1 MDDHK
6 IEKKINPIL
15 SIVQK
20 KRFQSASQN
29 FIKGASPFMMQYFDS
44 INKIVDIKGL
54 GEKFGKLIGKQE
66 KQLQQTKEQV
76 QKQKKGNGYLVVLG
90 AAGTLMIGGYLFLR
104 SKFNQLENLIRKP
117 LTSQEAASLDV
128 VFRKIKQ
135 EDPTWSQ
142 RKFQLNLQNKLTPYC
157 LEIIDMIYRGFNLL
171 LNDSAVNLSGIPEN
185 VFAYILRKVTQ
196 QQVAQVIENNKFTGI
211 VEMFGLQLRRSIDK
225 RPILKNYIAY
235 GNQVMHRMQFLSGQ
249 LAALVT
255 GHRHRYHYGSSTK
268 LMMGN
273 TDWFSDVNIGRSH
286 AMFVRGLDSNY
297 NFGVQRDDITV
308 EEAREIARRDGV
320 DFERSGGMNMY
331 YEPIDRDTW
340 FDQNLQGEVTL
351 FLRSAVERHAP
362 NVFKNVTTGFLSS
375 TVTAKMFTDEIAAI
389 KTSFNLLIAKDS
401 DFEILRKA
409 TYRYSYDSSTQATL
423 QDDTV
428 RRLYRHYNQIYK
440 QFSSYNGISRNYELW
455 DAVRKQH
462 NEIYSWGEHNF
473 TVQRLGILIFV
484 DSFLTVYMSRIKQQ
498 NIFQDDLRDHYQ
510 GNSSDITSMKK
521 RLMAQYGMSLQKI
534 GAIHRL
540 NEGLTKEYIT
550 IDQYLN
556 QIKGYLNDLREGKGL
571 FEWINLEVLNQFDW
585 RDLDKYKYSFLHT
598 HKKYALNQSVTNSTI
613 KTMHLSTSGSL
624 DQSLQQKN
632 EDNHVY
638 ESYAQSSIDVITME
652 SRKKK
657 LLLDE
662 YKEREKIIGYVKDHF
677 TNVYYQMTPLQ
688 EELILYVKMM
698 DDMYWN
704 SQTGF
709 KIKLK
714 IYEGILKGVLT
725 TKSQIDRK
733 ISSMKF
739 TAVREVNNS
748 YYEAGQSTVYDAG
761 IDLDN
766 YSYAD

>member
-6 IEKKINPIL
+6 IEKKVNPIL

-66 KQLQQTKEQV
+66 KQLQQTKEEV
-76 QKQKKGNGYLVVLG
+76 QEQKKSNGYLVVLG
-90 AAGTLMIGGYLFLR
+90 AAGALMIGGYLFLR
-104 SKFNQLENLIRKP
+104 SKFNQLENFIKNP
-117 LTSQEAASLDV
+117 LTTQETASLDV

-157 LEIIDMIYRGFNLL
+157 LEIVDMIYRGFNLL
-171 LNDSAVNLSGIPEN
+171 LNDSAINLSGVPEN

-196 QQVAQVIENNKFTGI
+196 QQVAQVIENNRFTGI
-211 VEMFGLQLRRSIDK
+211 IELFGLQLRRSIDK
-225 RPILKNYIAY
+225 RPVLKNYIAY
-235 GNQVMHRMQFLSGQ
+235 GNQVMHRMQFLGGQ
-249 LAALVT
+249 LASLVT

-268 LMMGN
+268 VMLGN
-273 TDWFSDVNIGRSH
+273 TDWFSDWNIGRSH

-297 NFGVQRDDITV
+297 NFGVQRDDITL
-308 EEAREIARRDGV
+308 EEGIEIARRDGV
-320 DFERSGGMNMY
+320 DFEKAGGMNMF

-340 FDQNLQGEVTL
+340 FDLDLQGKVTT
-351 FLRSAVERHAP
+351 FLRSAVEDHAP

-375 TVTAKMFTDEIAAI
+375 TVTAKMFTNEITAI
-389 KTSFNLLIAKDS
+389 KTSFNKLIAQDS
-401 DFEILRKA
+401 SFEILRRA
-409 TYRYSYDSSTQATL
+409 TYRYSYDSTTQAIL
-423 QDDTV
+423 QNDTV
-428 RRLYRHYNQIYK
+428 RRLYRHYKQIYDK
-440 QFSSYNGISRNYELW
+440 FSSYNGISRNYELW

-510 GNSSDITSMKK
+510 GNSSDITSMK
-521 RLMAQYGMSLQKI
+521 RRVMTQYGMSLEKI

-550 IDQYLN
+550 VDQYLN

-624 DQSLQQKN
+624 DQSLQQKS

-657 LLLDE
+657 ILLDE
-662 YKEREKIIGYVKDHF
+662 YKEREKIIGYVKDRF
-677 TNVYYQMTPLQ
+677 DNIFYQMTPLQ
-688 EELILYVKMM
+688 EELILYVKKENTA
-698 DDMYWN
+698 YWH
-704 SQTGF
+704 SQAGQYA
-709 KIKLK
+709 KRKLC
-714 IYEGILKGVLT
+714 EGILNGEIT
-725 TKSQIDRK
+725 TLDRL
-733 ISSMKF
+733 I
-739 TAVREVNNS
+739 REMNS
-748 YYEAGQSTVYDAG
+748 LRWGARRFEYKNLHG
-761 IDLDN
+761 
-766 YSYAD
+766 